1 MDVSIVIPTKNGGSL
16 FDEVLTMIDKQETEY
31 EYEVICVDS
40 GSTDDTVEIIKRHH
54 CILKQ
59 IDKTEFGH
67 GKTRNLGASLGTGE
81 YIIFITQDALPYDTH
96 WIQNFIDGMKSDPEI
111 VGGFG
116 KHYPY
121 PDCNIFDKRDLTL
134 LFQGYG
140 TTNTIYQ
147 LEDKER
153 YKNEEGY
160 RHLLAF
166 YSDNNSCMRRDIWE
180 KYPYDDVN
188 FAEDQIWA
196 KKMIELGYKKLY
208 CPYAGVYHSH
218 NYELETYKQR
228 FYDEYKGIYTIHQY
242 VMVKDIPHLLV
253 GYYRFVKNN
262 LNYVNSLNMD
272 AAEKKKWRKYA
283 IKRDWYRFYSA
294 YMAGKYYRS
303 SRSKQ
308 EKMDQKFSQ
317 QLRQINQ

>member
-16 FDEVLTMIDKQETEY
+16 FDKVLTMIDKQETDY

-40 GSTDDTVEIIKRHH
+40 GSTDNTIEIIKKHN

-96 WIQNFIDGMKSDPEI
+96 WIQNFIDGMKIDPEI

-116 KHYPY
+116 IHYPY

-134 LFQGYG
+134 LFKGYG
-140 TTNTIYQ
+140 LTNTIYQ

-160 RHLLAF
+160 RHLLSF
-166 YSDNNSCMRRDIWE
+166 YSDNNSCMKRTIWE
-180 KYPYDDVN
+180 KYPYEDVN

-208 CPYAGVYHSH
+208 CPFAGVYHSH
-218 NYELETYKQR
+218 NYPLETYKQR
-228 FYDEYKGIYTIHQY
+228 FYDEYKGLYMIHKY
-242 VMVKDIPHLLV
+242 VMVKDIPHLFV
-253 GYYRFVKNN
+253 GYYRFVKND
-262 LNYVNSLNMD
+262 LKYVNSLNMSSL
-272 AAEKKKWRKYA
+272 EKKQWRKYA

-294 YMAGKYYRS
+294 YQAGVYYRS
-303 SRSKQ
+303 SKDKQ
-308 EKMDQKFSQ
+308 EKMDKKFSQ